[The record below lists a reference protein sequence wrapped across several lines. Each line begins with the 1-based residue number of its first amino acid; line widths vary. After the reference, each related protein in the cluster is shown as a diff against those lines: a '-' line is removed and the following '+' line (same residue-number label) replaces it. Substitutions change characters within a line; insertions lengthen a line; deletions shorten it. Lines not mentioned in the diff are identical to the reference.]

1 MGLGKIL
8 KGALKVAAPF
18 AGFIPGVG
26 PLAAQALSMG
36 ATAIGNSGKKAL
48 PAMPAVSAGLGVGA
62 DLLRGGEQR
71 KAEQRNRTIQEGN
84 VAEYEK
90 RYQTGRGDAKDEL
103 ARMIAENDSIN
114 ADMATQR
121 GAYNDDVRSSRAG
134 ATQTIEGLLNE
145 VRNSGVDIKDA
156 PDVQEF
162 GYQDQVEGADATY
175 QDQAYQEDNSDA
187 AVLRDRA
194 AARGMQGRDAV
205 EAAQLQRQMMTEAG
219 QQGPSADALS
229 GLLAKAGGSAITRS
243 FEDSGNRAA
252 MELSRTGGNSANT
265 FANLARE
272 RSEALKG
279 NDVNAAL
286 AGMQGAEDLAGARAQ
301 RLNPMIAALSAR
313 ATASPDA
320 SAEMQGMA
328 IRGQAKQANQSM
340 NMQGRQNVQQMNM
353 NKGIATK
360 QMNVQGR
367 GQNNATNAVIRG
379 DNATNKL
386 TSQGQRV
393 SQASTRAGQLAAMAP
408 AAMAPYSMRTLAP
421 TARSASGGLSTDY
434 MRTGVGQN
442 QLVSETDNTGSG
454 ILQGLGD
461 MADLAGRSGPETN
474 GLGETI
480 PSYDPANVSTPSTIN
495 ARAMFEKAQGKRL
508 KADYTPAKV
517 TTPSTINAPGM
528 FKEALG
534 KNLKANYTPA
544 KVTAPKAINAGSM
557 LKKANRTMARR

>member
-1 MGLGKIL
+1 MGLGSIMGKL
-8 KGALKVAAPF
+8 APF
-18 AGFIPGVG
+18 AKLIPGYG
-26 PLAAQALSMG
+26 
-36 ATAIGNSGKKAL
+36 TAI
-48 PAMPAVSAGLGVGA
+48 SAGLGVGST
-62 DLLRGGEQR
+62 LLKGKEQK
-71 KAEQRNRTIQEGN
+71 KAQAGNAAIQASN
-84 VAEYEK
+84 MAEYEK
-90 RYQTGRGDAKDEL
+90 RYNNNRGDSQAEL

-114 ADMATQR
+114 ADMKSQTD
-121 GAYNDDVRSSRAG
+121 AYNDDVRASRTG
-134 ATQTIEGLLNE
+134 ASDTINGLLNE
-145 VRNSGVDIKDA
+145 IRNSGVDIKDA

-162 GYQDQVEGADATY
+162 GYQDQVEGADADY
-175 QDQAYQEDNSDA
+175 QDQAYVEDNSDA

-229 GLLAKAGGSAITRS
+229 GLIAKAGGSAITRS

-379 DNATNKL
+379 NNATNKL

-393 SQASTRAGQLAAMAP
+393 SQATSRGNQLAALAP
-408 AAMAPYSMRTLAP
+408 SAMIPYSMRTLAP
-421 TARSASGGLSTDY
+421 NEKRAAPGLDMRY
-434 MRTGVGQN
+434 MGSNVGQN
-442 QLVSETDNTGSG
+442 AMTIQENNTGSG
-454 ILQGLGD
+454 VLEG
-461 MADLAGRSGPETN
+461 MSNLAGM
-474 GLGETI
+474 LGKSQPGDNYKRAT
-480 PSYDPANVSTPSTIN
+480 VSTPGKIDVKGMMDLYG
-495 ARAMFEKAQGKRL
+495 ARKDM
-508 KADYTPAKV
+508 
-517 TTPSTINAPGM
+517 N
-528 FKEALG
+528 
-534 KNLKANYTPA
+534 
-544 KVTAPKAINAGSM
+544 
-557 LKKANRTMARR
+557 